1 MNKKL
6 RAAILDDHLVTVE
19 GYVAILEKDPQIEV
33 VARMGYGDE
42 LESTL
47 RAHPADVLIL
57 DVSVPTSPENR
68 NPYPILYVVPKL
80 LDAHPNL
87 KIIVISMHAD
97 RGLIRAV
104 MEAGAS
110 GYILKDDQSVLGNLT
125 NVLKTIDS
133 EGIQFSRITH
143 DIYARHVSVDSNKLS
158 SRESQVLS
166 LSAAFPNDTTAD
178 LAKKLSV
185 KNSTV
190 RNLLSRAYLKLDV
203 NNRAAAIAKARE
215 QGLITPYTPQAP
227 A

>member
-1 MNKKL
+1 
-6 RAAILDDHLVTVE
+6 
-19 GYVAILEKDPQIEV
+19 
-33 VARMGYGDE
+33 
-42 LESTL
+42 
-47 RAHPADVLIL
+47 
-57 DVSVPTSPENR
+57 
-68 NPYPILYVVPKL
+68 
-80 LDAHPNL
+80 
-87 KIIVISMHAD
+87 
-97 RGLIRAV
+97 